1 MRILT
6 TDNSTFEMNN
16 IPDEVGDIRYCV
28 LDYTDQSNVDYIF
41 IPLLF
46 MESFNSPAVDLR
58 LGKYRIQMPIDWSI
72 VIGDKNS
79 GELEIV
85 QLKQINDRDFEAFS
99 INPINGYMPY
109 FLDMEIINIFPDVK
123 WYFPKLK
130 YGHLLSV
137 PVTDGESSLC
147 VFIVKD
153 TNKIPDHFDITQMV

>member
-58 LGKYRIQMPIDWSI
+58 LGKYRVQMPIDWSI

-85 QLKQINDRDFEAFS
+85 QLKQINDREFEAFA
-99 INPINGYMPY
+99 INPISGYMPY

-137 PVTDGESSLC
+137 PVMDGDSSLC

>member
-1 MRILT
+1 
-6 TDNSTFEMNN
+6 MNN
-16 IPDEVGDIRYCV
+16 IPDEIGDIRYCV
-28 LDYTDQSNVDYIF
+28 LDYTDHSNVDYIF

-58 LGKYRIQMPIDWSI
+58 LGKHRIQIPIDWSI

-79 GELEIV
+79 GELEVV
-85 QLKQINDRDFEAFS
+85 QLKQINDREFEAFS
-99 INPINGYMPY
+99 INPISGHMPY
-109 FLDMEIINIFPDVK
+109 FLEMEIINIYPDVK

-137 PVTDGESSLC
+137 PISDSDDPLC

-153 TNKIPDHFDITQMV
+153 INKIPDILDITQMV